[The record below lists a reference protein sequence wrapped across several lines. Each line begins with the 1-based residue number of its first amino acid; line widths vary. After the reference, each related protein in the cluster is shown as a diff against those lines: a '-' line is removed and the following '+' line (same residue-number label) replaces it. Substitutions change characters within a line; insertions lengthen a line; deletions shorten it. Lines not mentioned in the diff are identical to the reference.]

1 MFEYIKDFTRVDMD
15 DLKLTG
21 ASIFGLSIINSE
33 EIEFR
38 QRTGKISPVSSMKSI
53 ELAFFQMTY
62 IFQLR
67 VEPFFQDSIHFL

>member
-1 MFEYIKDFTRVDMD
+1 MD

-38 QRTGKISPVSSMKSI
+38 QRTGKISPVSIMNKI
-53 ELAFFQMTY
+53 ELA
-62 IFQLR
+62 
-67 VEPFFQDSIHFL
+67 DSK